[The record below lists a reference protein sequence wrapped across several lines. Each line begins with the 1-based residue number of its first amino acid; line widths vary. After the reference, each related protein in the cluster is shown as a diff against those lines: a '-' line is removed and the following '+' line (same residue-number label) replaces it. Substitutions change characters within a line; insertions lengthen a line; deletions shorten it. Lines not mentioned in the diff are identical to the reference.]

1 MIRINLLPFRAAR
14 KRENI
19 KRQIT
24 AYILSVILLLVAMVY
39 AFLQMDTHLSELQ
52 AKEKDLRAD
61 LAKYEDTIKR
71 IDEMSKQIALIEKKL
86 EVIRSLER
94 RKTGPVR
101 LLDEISKAVPKERL
115 WLSALVES
123 GGSLSLEGSAKN
135 NETLAEFM
143 VDLERSPFIKTVDLE
158 SSRSDEVEGVNV
170 STFTLRCRTYSF
182 EEESGQEAGEA
193 KKRRRKK

>member
-24 AYILSVILLLVAMVY
+24 VYILSVILLLVAMVY
-39 AFLQMDTHLSELQ
+39 AFLQLDTHLSELQ
-52 AKEKDLRAD
+52 AEEKDLRGD

-71 IDEMSKQIALIEKKL
+71 INEMSKQIALIEKKL

-101 LLDEISKAVPKERL
+101 LLDEISKAVPEERL

-123 GGSLSLEGSAKN
+123 GASLSLEGSAQN

-143 VDLERSPFIKTVDLE
+143 VNLESSPFIKTVDLE

-170 STFTLRCRTYSF
+170 STFTLQCRTYSF

-193 KKRRRKK
+193 KKRRSKK

>member
-24 AYILSVILLLVAMVY
+24 VYILSVILLLVAMVY
-39 AFLQMDTHLSELQ
+39 AFLQLDTHLSELQ

-71 IDEMSKQIALIEKKL
+71 INEMTKQIALIEKKL

-123 GGSLSLEGSAKN
+123 GGSLSLQGSAKN

-143 VDLERSPFIKTVDLE
+143 VNLERSPFIKTVDLE

-170 STFTLRCRTYSF
+170 STFTLQCRTYSF

>member
-1 MIRINLLPFRAAR
+1 
-14 KRENI
+14 
-19 KRQIT
+19 
-24 AYILSVILLLVAMVY
+24 MVY
-39 AFLQMDTHLSELQ
+39 AFLQLDTHLSELQ